1 MLNVTLVLIVNANKI
16 VSSMNILYF
25 IALGVPG
32 RIEAYRLG
40 DMEEQYQKPSLLAAV
55 ACPDN

>member
-1 MLNVTLVLIVNANKI
+1 MNVTLVLIVNANKI

-25 IALGVPG
+25 IGLNVPV
-32 RIEAYRLG
+32 RIEAYCFG
-40 DMEEQYQKPSLLAAV
+40 DTEERYQKPSLLADV